1 MDKAMTVTELK
12 HAAKRQEWREK
23 IMECR
28 NSGEPVRKWCGQ
40 RQVSVSTYYR
50 WEREIF
56 GGIQKEG
63 DNGQALAVAAPE
75 FTEVSGIE
83 QSGGTGR
90 TVMTVRMGRLAVDI
104 YAGAQEEELRAMCR
118 VLKLC

>member
-1 MDKAMTVTELK
+1 MTVTELK
-12 HAAKRQEWREK
+12 HAAKREEWQEK

-28 NSGEPVRKWCGQ
+28 NSGEPVRKWCAQ
-40 RQVSVSTYYR
+40 RQVSASTYYR

-56 GGIQKEG
+56 GGIQKEEDH
-63 DNGQALAVAAPE
+63 DNALAETAPE
-75 FTEVSGIE
+75 FMEVSGIE
-83 QSGGTGR
+83 QRDRTGR
-90 TVMTVRMGRLAVDI
+90 TVMTVRKGGLAVDI

>member
-1 MDKAMTVTELK
+1 MTVTELK
-12 HAAKRQEWREK
+12 HAAKRQEWQEK

-28 NSGEPVRKWCGQ
+28 NSGEPVRKWCEQ
-40 RQVSVSTYYR
+40 RQVCVSTYYR

-56 GGIQKEG
+56 GGIQKKEDKG
-63 DNGQALAVAAPE
+63 NAIAVAAPE

-83 QSGGTGR
+83 QSCGAGR
-90 TVMTVRMGRLAVDI
+90 AVMTVRKGGLAVDI